1 MAMVITNVKHT
12 DDDQNEEDMLLLRLD
27 LMKVTIM
34 MMMMIMMTMIIQRTF
49 KIMTTEISMFGSG
62 YGVNINYTKHNNDVT
77 TDRLDTVPLV
87 ALAVAGCCLLLLWVI
102 LRYHHH
108 EHDDELEI
116 NDENDGI
123 SNE

>member
-34 MMMMIMMTMIIQRTF
+34 MMMMITMIIQRTF
-49 KIMTTEISMFGSG
+49 KIMTTEISMFGSD
-62 YGVNINYTKHNNDVT
+62 YGVNINCTNHNNDVT

-108 EHDDELEI
+108 EHDDEHEI

>member
-12 DDDQNEEDMLLLRLD
+12 DDDQNEEDMLLFRLN

-34 MMMMIMMTMIIQRTF
+34 MMMMITMIIQRTF
-49 KIMTTEISMFGSG
+49 KIMTTEISMFCSG
-62 YGVNINYTKHNNDVT
+62 YVININCTKHNNNVT

-108 EHDDELEI
+108 EHDNELEV